1 MTRRARRRRERER
14 RRKQSNK
21 KQPKQ
26 IFYRLSEKLTTTL
39 GAVFWTGE
47 IRQLSVLVII

>member
-1 MTRRARRRRERER
+1 MKRRARRRRERER
-14 RRKQSNK
+14 RRKQSK

>member
-26 IFYRLSEKLTTTL
+26 IFYRLTVKNLQQPLAPCFGREKF
-39 GAVFWTGE
+39 VNF
-47 IRQLSVLVII
+47 QF